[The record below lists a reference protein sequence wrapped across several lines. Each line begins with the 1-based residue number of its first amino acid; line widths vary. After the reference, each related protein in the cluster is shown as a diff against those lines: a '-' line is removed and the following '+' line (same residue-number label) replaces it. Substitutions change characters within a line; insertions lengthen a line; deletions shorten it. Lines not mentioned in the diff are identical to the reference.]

1 MRGLCFRTRS
11 CARSSRRR
19 VRWRTCTAT
28 CSTTSSSTW
37 TSTAPTTSCCAR
49 STASRWSRSGCP
61 NTGSIP
67 TTCDVIDVTAPGA
80 KTLAR
85 SQLHVTSSSDVT
97 ALSAKTLARS
107 QLHVTSSSDVT
118 ALSAKTV
125 ARSQLHVTSSSRHW
139 VPKQWLDPNYMWRRH
154 HGTQCQNSGSIPNY
168 MWRHRLGTGC
178 QNSGS
183 IPNYMWRHRLGT
195 GCQNSGSIKITCDVV
210 VMAPSAETVARSQ
223 LHVMSSQHR
232 VHIGNLTV
240 IKFQWMWTALLFS
253 RECR

>member
-1 MRGLCFRTRS
+1 MLSALLNKTFLAMRGLCFRTRS

-19 VRWRTCTAT
+19 ARWRMCTAT

-49 STASRWSRSGCP
+49 STASRWSRSGCQ

-67 TTCDVIDVTAPGA
+67 TTCDVIA
-80 KTLAR
+80 
-85 SQLHVTSSSDVT
+85 TSSSWHWVPKHWLDPNYMWRHRQT
-97 ALSAKTLARS
+97 
-107 QLHVTSSSDVT
+107 
-118 ALSAKTV
+118 
-125 ARSQLHVTSSSRHW
+125 SRHW
-139 VPKQWLDPNYMWRRH
+139 VPKQWLDPNYVWRRR
-154 HGTQCQNSGSIPNY
+154 HGTQCQNSD
-168 MWRHRLGTGC
+168 
-178 QNSGS
+178 S

-195 GCQNSGSIKITCDVV
+195 GCQNSGSIKITCDVVV